1 MSRNLQK
8 KLLLS
13 LIKESKKMFIKESSP
28 PVMPEE
34 EENNDTFSEL
44 TPEQQKIVDVATQ
57 GGYRGNLSPEAKE
70 ILSQLRLQY
79 KEVGYTGLSPEFKAI
94 IDVQE
99 IQKEEYRAML
109 SRGYE
114 EYIDNTD
121 YAEIDKK
128 REESTK
134 AYNDKI
140 DQDKKDKALDNLYQT
155 QDDLSGI
162 RTSHYVES
170 IDRKLD
176 EMFYTQRE
184 QGDPQTILAQDTEG
198 NQWHANQD
206 KIDLAAKMNDHE
218 KNLDLSDEAKED
230 KLSPEDKAQEDEDN
244 YYQDLIDSL
253 KDSESD
259 HQEHLENKTNSLF
272 RKY

>member
-13 LIKESKKMFIKESSP
+13 LIKESKKMFIKESF
-28 PVMPEE
+28 PVIPSEE
-34 EENNDTFSEL
+34 EINDIVSEL
-44 TPEQQKIVDVATQ
+44 TPEQQRIVDVATQ
-57 GGYRGNLSPEAKE
+57 GGYRGNVSPEAKE
-70 ILSQLRLQY
+70 ILDQLYLQY
-79 KEVGYTGLSPEFKAI
+79 KEVGYTDLSPEFQAI

-99 IQKEEYRAML
+99 IQKGEYRAML

-114 EYIDNTD
+114 DEYQDSN
-121 YAEIDKK
+121 YEAYYDKL
-128 REESTK
+128 
-134 AYNDKI
+134 
-140 DQDKKDKALDNLYQT
+140 DQDKKDKALDDLYQT

-162 RTSHYVES
+162 RTSHYTETVS
-170 IDRKLD
+170 RKLD

-218 KNLDLSDEAKED
+218 KDLDLSDEAKED
-230 KLSPEDKAQEDEDN
+230 KMSPEDKAQEEEDN

-259 HQEHLENKTNSLF
+259 HQENLENKTNNLF